1 MRVTSYLMKRFRAP
15 ESALSFFEGHTPMP
29 VQPPVLHYRDNST
42 QTYAH
47 SSDVLAQM
55 KTLLTAL
62 PEEEQASTIGQ
73 LMQYIAPPD
82 VNVPPDFIKH
92 ALACMKNHT
101 AAGRSNILAGLAKA
115 LGTKRPDGS
124 SRMPVSEMPVG
135 LLEPVFSH
143 LTRFIRYVF
152 PVDEICIS
160 YIFPLVCIGYSLSG
174 GLQALVR
181 VHVLPLWDKVDED
194 PWWSSVVSGSC
205 DSRPKP
211 LFGYIKKNF

>member
-1 MRVTSYLMKRFRAP
+1 MYNFLTYSAGACRMRVTSYLMKRFRAP
-15 ESALSFFEGHTPMP
+15 ESVLSFFEGHTPMP

-124 SRMPVSEMPVG
+124 SRMRI
-135 LLEPVFSH
+135 
-143 LTRFIRYVF
+143 TRPLSVLQIKANVRGKYGGMRQGKMKAMLS
-152 PVDEICIS
+152 PKCK
-160 YIFPLVCIGYSLSG
+160 YINI
-174 GLQALVR
+174 
-181 VHVLPLWDKVDED
+181 H
-194 PWWSSVVSGSC
+194 
-205 DSRPKP
+205 
-211 LFGYIKKNF
+211 

>member
-135 LLEPVFSH
+135 LLEYISSFFSSDSFYQVCVSSRRDMYLIH
-143 LTRFIRYVF
+143 F
-152 PVDEICIS
+152 PTCLHRLFVVRRTTSFGASPCIA
-160 YIFPLVCIGYSLSG
+160 SLGQSG
-174 GLQALVR
+174 RRSMV
-181 VHVLPLWDKVDED
+181 VLCGQWKL
-194 PWWSSVVSGSC
+194 
-205 DSRPKP
+205 
-211 LFGYIKKNF
+211 